1 MLNTGIFGALSTL
14 KVGVEILVVTL
25 AIINGV
31 ISGIL
36 WIALGLVYHSFTATR
51 ARRSTTVRVVPVPSK
66 KETRLFRAGLILGAI
81 LTNLPISLW
90 AQKYSTTAYL
100 VDNVL
105 LVLGCVPLLL
115 LGLPRSLISKWT
127 RPRLFDLVLSRLTR
141 AIPATL
147 IFSGSLLVSMLS
159 PVVELQAT
167 NSLVRA
173 ALQLELV
180 FAAIIMWIPAF
191 RLLPGM
197 RQLSTAGRIA
207 YLFAQSLLPSFPAF
221 VLIFASHPFY
231 PTFAAHMSSL
241 GISAVGDQELAGG
254 LSKILSIALLWG
266 TAIVILLRAN
276 QSEELGQ
283 DPEPITWDDVE
294 RELDR
299 TERRAPRQG

>member
-1 MLNTGIFGALSTL
+1 MVALT
-14 KVGVEILVVTL
+14 
-25 AIINGV
+25 IINGV
-31 ISGIL
+31 VSGGL
-36 WIALGLVYHSFTATR
+36 WIALGFVYQTLTTHR
-51 ARRSTTVRVVPVPSK
+51 AQRSPAALKVSLSSK
-66 KETRLFRAGLILGAI
+66 KETRLFRAGLVLGAI
-81 LTNLPISLW
+81 LTNFPLSLW

-115 LGLPRSLISKWT
+115 LGLPRSLISRWT
-127 RPRLFDLVLSRLTR
+127 RHRLLDIVLSRLTR

-159 PVVELQAT
+159 PVVELQAS

-180 FAAIIMWIPAF
+180 SAAIIMWIPAF